1 MARPTFLLVGAQKS
15 GTTTLTSDLGAHPDI
30 AMAPRELHYFDRNL
44 ERGIEWYVAQFAGG
58 GATAIGESTPEYL
71 FLPEVPP
78 RIIEAL
84 PGVRLL
90 VILRDPVAR
99 AYSHYWHNR
108 ARGHEALGFEEALEA
123 EADRLAVESSTE
135 RARWSYAAR
144 GLYAEQLRRMFAVI
158 ERPMV
163 HVLLFDD
170 LLADPASTLSSVY
183 RFLHVDES
191 FRPPPARRNPYYE
204 FRSQRLRRPIRRL
217 PVPLRRVALRLNR
230 RAAAYPPMAPETRAA
245 LSQRFLEPNDDL
257 ADLLGAALPWP

>member
-108 ARGHEALGFEEALEA
+108 ARGHEALGFEEALAA

-144 GLYAEQLRRMFAVI
+144 GLYAEQLRIWMRHFPP
-158 ERPMV
+158 E
-163 HVLLFDD
+163 
-170 LLADPASTLSSVY
+170 
-183 RFLHVDES
+183 RFLILDSEGFYARPDEAYQKVLG
-191 FRPPPARRNPYYE
+191 FLDLPVWRPPDYVNYSTRSRARGPSE
-204 FRSQRLRRPIRRL
+204 
-217 PVPLRRVALRLNR
+217 
-230 RAAAYPPMAPETRAA
+230 PMSSATRTILA
-245 LSQRFLEPNDDL
+245 QRFAEPNHAL
-257 ADLLGAALPWP
+257 VKFLGREFAWA